1 MKIERNL
8 YRLLDVAE
16 IATPHEIR
24 QAYELARRTYGGD
37 SLATYS
43 LFGAEDRQVV
53 MSQIDE
59 AYRVLSDPER
69 RRAYD
74 HMITKTGSPS
84 GAFDVVDEAPIQD
97 AGRPGPQSN
106 LTALPLETLPIPD
119 VITGGDLKRFRESR
133 RMSLQTIAN
142 LTRINIKYLQYLEE
156 DRHDNLPHTVFIRS
170 YLLQYAKVLKL
181 DPDRV
186 LNGYLKGMSKASSTP

>member
-1 MKIERNL
+1 MIERNL
-8 YRLLDVAE
+8 YRLLDIAE
-16 IATPHEIR
+16 TATPHEIR

-43 LFGAEDRQVV
+43 LFGAEDRQAV
-53 MSQIDE
+53 MTQIEE

-74 HMITKTGSPS
+74 RMISTTEPPAGSAN
-84 GAFDVVDEAPIQD
+84 GVDGMHAAD
-97 AGRPGPQSN
+97 AGATELMNDAASTP
-106 LTALPLETLPIPD
+106 EEIPIPD
-119 VITGGDLKRFRESR
+119 VVTGGDLKRFRESR
-133 RMSLQTIAN
+133 RMSLDMIAN

-156 DRHDNLPHTVFIRS
+156 DQHGKLPHTVFIRS
-170 YLLQYAKVLKL
+170 YLSQYAKVLKL

-186 LNGYLKGMSKASSTP
+186 LNGYLNGMAKSPSNP